1 MHQVGIGWNN
11 RGSQIFTY
19 PAHAIEEAVELL
31 TRIASDERRLDG
43 SYPPDS
49 VFGRAAQRLEE
60 MAQAMAEW
68 SEEEEKPSR
77 HIITGP

>member
-19 PAHAIEEAVELL
+19 PAHTIEEALELL
-31 TRIASDERRLDG
+31 TGVAAGERDLDG
-43 SYPPDS
+43 TYPSDS

-60 MAQAMAEW
+60 MAQAVAEW
-68 SEEEEKPSR
+68 SEEEEKPSG
-77 HIITGP
+77 HIITEP

>member
-19 PAHAIEEAVELL
+19 PAHTIEEAVELL
-31 TRIASDERRLDG
+31 TGIAAGEQDLDKTYPSDT
-43 SYPPDS
+43 

-60 MAQAMAEW
+60 MAQAVAE
-68 SEEEEKPSR
+68 
-77 HIITGP
+77 

>member
-11 RGSQIFTY
+11 RGSQIFTF
-19 PAHAIEEAVELL
+19 PAHTIEEAVELL
-31 TRIASDERRLDG
+31 TRTASGEQRLDG

-49 VFGRAAQRLEE
+49 VFGCAAQRLEE
-60 MAQAMAEW
+60 MAQAVAEW

-77 HIITGP
+77 HIITEP